1 MDKKMYLEPE
11 MEIVELKMNQALLT
25 GSEDKEIPQGGGE
38 EEETPGGW

>member
-25 GSEDKEIPQGGGE
+25 GSDDKEIPQGGGE
-38 EEETPGGW
+38 GEETPGGW